1 MQGWLSYNFFVYA
14 IGFSAQ
20 ILFSARLLVQWIQSE
35 KVKKVLTPVLFWE
48 LSLLASF
55 LLFIYGW
62 LRDDFAIMLGQSL
75 TYFIYIRNMQLQ
87 GTWRKLP
94 VLLRLF
100 LWLFPALIIFYSY
113 HNNRIDVDLLFK
125 NKDIPLMLLI
135 WGSAGQVIF
144 TFRFVYQWIYSE
156 RKKESSL
163 PLGFWII
170 SLTGSV
176 MILSYA
182 VFRKD
187 PVLFVGQ
194 MFGFIIYI
202 RNIVISIQSGKL
214 TVSDADDS

>member
-1 MQGWLSYNFFVYA
+1 MQGWLSYSFFVYA
-14 IGFSAQ
+14 IGFTAQ

-87 GTWRKLP
+87 GTWKKLP
-94 VLLRLF
+94 VLLRMF
-100 LWLFPALIIFYSY
+100 LWLFPAMIIFYSF
-113 HNNRIDVDLLFK
+113 HNNRIDLDLLFK
-125 NKDIPLMLLI
+125 NKNIPMALLI
-135 WGSAGQVIF
+135 WGSAGQIIF
-144 TFRFVYQWIYSE
+144 TFRFIYQWIYSE

-187 PVLFVGQ
+187 PVLFIGQ
-194 MFGFIIYI
+194 MFGFIVYI
-202 RNIVISIQSGKL
+202 RNIVIFTQSKKL
-214 TVSDADDS
+214 TVSDADDN